1 MRILALQNGREMRA
15 ARNFCEFQNRK
26 IKLAINRLRGARK
39 KHVHRRAGGNVRRR
53 NQKPSRNL
61 QARDN
66 PQAAQFWRRERLPE
80 SQKRVF

>member
-1 MRILALQNGREMRA
+1 MRILASQNGRAMRA
-15 ARNFCEFQNRK
+15 AHNFCEIQNYK

-39 KHVHRRAGGNVRRR
+39 EHARLRAGRNARGR
-53 NQKPSRNL
+53 NQKPSRRL

-80 SQKRVF
+80 SQNRIF